1 MKETEF
7 KNKNF
12 YWIIIFIVGGLLLK
26 TIFTTF
32 YYNQSVGIMPM
43 IVQFL
48 LLVFILTKHKYARI
62 GIIIWTTL
70 FLLVFSVIQLAHG
83 LVQNFNYGF
92 DINWLE
98 YYLLISVNLI
108 IGTLVLFY
116 TIKTTKVIRVNTKQE
131 SEFSEL
137 PKQEIENSDNLEK
150 TERN

>member
-12 YWIIIFIVGGLLLK
+12 YWIIILIVGGLLLK

-32 YYNQSVGIMPM
+32 YYNQSFGILPM

-70 FLLVFSVIQLAHG
+70 FLLLFSVIQLAQG
-83 LVQNFNYGF
+83 LVKNFNYGI

-98 YYLLISVNLI
+98 YYLLISVN
-108 IGTLVLFY
+108 
-116 TIKTTKVIRVNTKQE
+116 
-131 SEFSEL
+131 
-137 PKQEIENSDNLEK
+137 
-150 TERN
+150 

>member
-12 YWIIIFIVGGLLLK
+12 YWIIILIVGGLLLK

-32 YYNQSVGIMPM
+32 YYNQSVGVMPM

-70 FLLVFSVIQLAHG
+70 FLLVFSVIQLAQG
-83 LVQNFNYGF
+83 LVKNFNYGI

-98 YYLLISVNLI
+98 YYLSISVNLI
-108 IGTLVLFY
+108 VGTLVLFY
-116 TIKTTKVIRVNTKQE
+116 TLKTTKIKIVNTKQE
-131 SEFSEL
+131 FEFSEL
-137 PKQEIENSDNLEK
+137 PKHDIEKLEIEYK
-150 TERN
+150 TE